1 MFERAGELQK
11 IFREQNEKELQ
22 QLAELME
29 MQQAL
34 DMAIMKER
42 EITVY
47 PEDNIEIALFT
58 ELGELMNE
66 FPTIFKY
73 WKTTA
78 KDDREK
84 GLIEYVDCIHF
95 AISLL
100 NYKADNA
107 IKALLSQQ
115 LETYDYSYEL
125 DSDYS
130 TFDIH
135 YLLQEITTE
144 NAEIKICHLFDLGK
158 ILGFTWDEIYNAYID
173 KNKVNYERLRGGY

>member
-1 MFERAGELQK
+1 MFERSEELQK

-34 DMAIMKER
+34 DMAIMNER

-66 FPTIFKY
+66 FPTIFKH

-84 GLIEYVDCIHF
+84 GLIEYVDCLHF
-95 AISLL
+95 AISLTAQL
-100 NYKADNA
+100 
-107 IKALLSQQ
+107 

-125 DSDYS
+125 ETDFS

-158 ILGFTWDEIYNAYID
+158 ILGFTWDEIYNAYIG